1 MALIKVGFYGTNL
14 YHYMYVRG
22 RFAIMVG
29 TLKTNLYQKNV
40 KIF

>member
-1 MALIKVGFYGTNL
+1 MIKVGFYGTNL

-29 TLKTNLYQKNV
+29 RLKTNLYQKM
-40 KIF
+40 